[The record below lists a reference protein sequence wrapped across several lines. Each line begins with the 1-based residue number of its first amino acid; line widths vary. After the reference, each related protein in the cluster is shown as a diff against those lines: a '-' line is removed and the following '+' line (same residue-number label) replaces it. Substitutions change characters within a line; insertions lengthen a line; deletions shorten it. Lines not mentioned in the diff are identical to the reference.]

1 MHRSSH
7 LPNSFCSVRVKR
19 TLNICDQ
26 VVVGVVS
33 EEAAAVVRQYFR
45 RVLPDALTAPHRLKL
60 VVVSCGSSPVFLPYR
75 LLEWVK
81 RAHAAGGVPM
91 PQSGIIAASAR
102 RLSGDAQG
110 LGERRSLTASR
121 DSHGRDADG
130 GANSLKPFDLVYYS
144 EADNV
149 VFMARPAKVA
159 RALVAFL
166 DSGSGARS
174 YIAPQRLEYGRH
186 SSNL

>member
-1 MHRSSH
+1 VLDPSSDFRF
-7 LPNSFCSVRVKR
+7 LSES
-19 TLNICDQ
+19 NICGQ

-33 EEAAAVVRQYFR
+33 EEAAAAVLRYLR
-45 RVLPDALTAPHRLKL
+45 RVLPAALTAPQRLQL
-60 VVVSCGSSPVFLPYR
+60 AVVPCGSSPVFLPYR

-91 PQSGIIAASAR
+91 PQGGVIAASAR
-102 RLSGDAQG
+102 RLSDDTDSRGG
-110 LGERRSLTASR
+110 RRSLLVSN
-121 DSHGRDADG
+121 HGREADG
-130 GANSLKPFDLVYYS
+130 GADELKPFDLVYYS

-166 DSGSGARS
+166 DSGSGTRS